1 MFGEHKELQLLEFI
15 IKQQRRTY
23 DLINDRFPI
32 MHISFKLHHHK
43 CEGKLD
49 MDLQLVLSPT
59 AGALG
64 VPVETKA
71 DGKPFVYDPTQIQWS
86 VQDPTIVSFVQNADG
101 TAQFK
106 PLAVGTTQVGVVDKA
121 TGATKAVNA
130 TVSAGVQPNTMDIN
144 FTNITT

>member
-1 MFGEHKELQLLEFI
+1 MFEHKELHLLKEI
-15 IKQQRRTY
+15 LKQEKKNY
-23 DLINDRFPI
+23 NLINDRFPI

-64 VPVETKA
+64 TPVETKA
-71 DGKPFVYDPTQIQWS
+71 DGTPFVFDPTQIVWS
-86 VQDPTIVSFVQNADG
+86 VKDPTIVSFAQNADG

-121 TGATKAVNA
+121 TGAVKTVNA
-130 TVSAGVQPNTMDIN
+130 TVSAGTQPNMMDITFSN
-144 FTNITT
+144 VTT